1 MEESMD
7 RDKQEDEPKVEGKPH
22 HVVGGVLKP
31 DVLSPPV
38 GKVGKVDDPRDKA
51 LQPPMP
57 VQTSSASADSPCPS
71 CGNSAPRY
79 RVKSDPPQVR
89 CSACFKPFR

>member
-1 MEESMD
+1 MD
-7 RDKQEDEPKVEGKPH
+7 KTNQEPKDEPVEDK
-22 HVVGGVLKP
+22 LE
-31 DVLSPPV
+31 LSSPA
-38 GKVGKVDDPRDKA
+38 GKVDKVDDPRDKA
-51 LQPPMP
+51 LQPPSP

-89 CSACFKPFR
+89 CSACFKPFT